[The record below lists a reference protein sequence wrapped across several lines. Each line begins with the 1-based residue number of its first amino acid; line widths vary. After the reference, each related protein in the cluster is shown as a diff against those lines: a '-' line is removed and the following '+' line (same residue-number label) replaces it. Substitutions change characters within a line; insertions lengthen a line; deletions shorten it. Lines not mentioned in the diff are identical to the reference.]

1 MKEVL
6 MKIKFRAITA
16 LAAALGLSAL
26 LHAAPVHADSVHIAG
41 EGTTYYTLS
50 NHYGISVEELMNANP
65 QIPVLNIYP
74 GLKLTIPGTVQA
86 KTVAA
91 AETTSAPA
99 ANTANLSALSV
110 EPSSNTVQAWGKA
123 FNYAKVLQVKA
134 SAYSSAASE
143 NGKWGA
149 VDYFGNP
156 LKLGTIAVD
165 PSVIPLG
172 TKVLVTGYSH
182 PGLPKQAFLA
192 TATDMGSAIKG
203 NRIDIF
209 IPGSQSFVA
218 DFGFQYVQL
227 YVIE

>member
-1 MKEVL
+1 
-6 MKIKFRAITA
+6 MKIKFGAVAA
-16 LAAALGLSAL
+16 LAAAIGISTLMQ
-26 LHAAPVHADSVHIAG
+26 AAPVQADSIHIAG
-41 EGTTYYTLS
+41 DTTTYYTLS
-50 NHYGISVEELMNANP
+50 NHYGISMDKIMDANP
-65 QIPVLNIYP
+65 NIPAGNIYS
-74 GLKLTIPGTVQA
+74 GLRLSIPGIL
-86 KTVAA
+86 KTQNVAA
-91 AETTSAPA
+91 AE
-99 ANTANLSALSV
+99 LSAKESTGVSLLSV
-110 EPSSNTVQAWGKA
+110 ERQSNTVQAWGKEY
-123 FNYAKVLQVKA
+123 NYGQVLQVKA
-134 SAYSSAASE
+134 TAYSSAASE

-192 TATDMGSAIKG
+192 IANDMGSAIKG

>member
-1 MKEVL
+1 MKF
-6 MKIKFRAITA
+6 KIRAITT
-16 LAAALGLSAL
+16 LAAVLGLGTL
-26 LHAAPVHADSVHIAG
+26 LHAAPVQADSVHIAG
-41 EGTTYYTLS
+41 EATTYYTLS
-50 NHYGISVEELMNANP
+50 NHYGLSVDELMNANP
-65 QIPVLNIYP
+65 QISALNIYP
-74 GLKLTIPGTVQA
+74 GLKFTIPGNVQA
-86 KTVAA
+86 KSVAV
-91 AETTSAPA
+91 
-99 ANTANLSALSV
+99 ANTTAASVEAVADAEAPALSV
-110 EPSSNTVQAWGKA
+110 QPAANTVQAWGKE

-149 VDYFGNP
+149 VDYFGNA

-172 TKVLVTGYSH
+172 TKVLVTGYTH
-182 PGLPKQAFLA
+182 PGLPKQAFVA

-218 DFGFQYVQL
+218 DFGYQYVHL
-227 YVIE
+227 YIIE

>member
-1 MKEVL
+1 
-6 MKIKFRAITA
+6 
-16 LAAALGLSAL
+16 
-26 LHAAPVHADSVHIAG
+26 
-41 EGTTYYTLS
+41 
-50 NHYGISVEELMNANP
+50 MNANP
-65 QIPVLNIYP
+65 QIPALNIYP

-91 AETTSAPA
+91 AETTAAPA
-99 ANTANLSALSV
+99 ANTANMSALSV
-110 EPSSNTVQAWGKA
+110 EPASNTVQAWGKA

>member
-1 MKEVL
+1 MKEEI
-6 MKIKFRAITA
+6 MKIKFGALAA
-16 LAAALGLSAL
+16 LAAALGISAL
-26 LHAAPVHADSVHIAG
+26 VQAAPVQADSVHIAG
-41 EGTTYYTLS
+41 DTTTYYTLS
-50 NHYGISVEELMNANP
+50 NHYGISMDEIMNANP
-65 QIPVLNIYP
+65 NIAANNIYP
-74 GLKLTIPGTVQA
+74 GLKLAIPGNV
-86 KTVAA
+86 KTQTAA
-91 AETTSAPA
+91 AAKASA
-99 ANTANLSALSV
+99 TVSALSV
-110 EPSSNTVQAWGKA
+110 EPQANTVQAWGKE
-123 FNYAKVLQVKA
+123 YSYGKVLQVKA
-134 SAYSSAASE
+134 SAYSSAGSE

-172 TKVLVTGYSH
+172 TRVLVTGYSH

-192 TATDMGSAIKG
+192 TATDIGSAIKG

-218 DFGFQYVQL
+218 DFGYQYVHL